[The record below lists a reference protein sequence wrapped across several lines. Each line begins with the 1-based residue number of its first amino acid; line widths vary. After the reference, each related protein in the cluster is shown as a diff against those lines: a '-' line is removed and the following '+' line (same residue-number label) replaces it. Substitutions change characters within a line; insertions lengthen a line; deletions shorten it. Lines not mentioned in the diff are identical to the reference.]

1 MSFLRFLVCTVV
13 LGLASSLATAATGT
27 FRVTVP
33 ASDQNRA
40 GIVVSFALPATA
52 PANAELRDSRGR
64 TVPLQ
69 VAADRQARFV
79 IASAPAGEALTFTLG
94 ARAVAPAA
102 GITAQRSADRLALNV
117 GGQPLFNFW
126 LTPEPFPRAGIDAKF
141 ARAGF
146 IHQLMTPAGAQIT
159 DSYPTDHLHHYG
171 IWSPWTKTS
180 FQGRAPDFWNV
191 GRLSA
196 RVDFMGLDRAWE
208 GPVHGG
214 FVSRQDMVDLS
225 GPAPVTALN
234 ETWTVTAYVMPG
246 STRAVHVFD
255 LEIVQT
261 CATNDPL
268 ILPEYHYGGL
278 AFRGAA
284 SWQGAANARIL
295 TSEGIDDRIKANA
308 SRARWVHF
316 WGDVDGKP
324 AGATVLGHPENFRAP
339 QPIRIPPDDPYF
351 CFIPS
356 QMGEWRINPG
366 EPYRAR
372 YRFIAID
379 GAPDPT
385 LIEAYWQGYTQP
397 SNATVEAL

>member
-1 MSFLRFLVCTVV
+1 MRLLHFLI
-13 LGLASSLATAATGT
+13 LALSISLHDVHAAAAA
-27 FRVTVP
+27 FKVTVP
-33 ASDQNRA
+33 AAGMDRA
-40 GIVVSFALPATA
+40 GIVVSFTLPADA
-52 PANAELRDSRGR
+52 PSPASLRDERGAE
-64 TVPLQ
+64 VPLQ
-69 VAADRQARFV
+69 VGADREARFV
-79 IASAPAGEALTFTLG
+79 IGSLRAGESPVFTLA
-94 ARAVAPAA
+94 ARAAAPLAA
-102 GITAQRSADRLALNV
+102 ITARSSSDRLALQV
-117 GGQPLFNFW
+117 GNQPLLNFW
-126 LTPEPFPRAGIDAKF
+126 LTPEPFPRAGIESKF

-146 IHQLMTPAGAQIT
+146 INQLLTPGGAQIT

-171 IWSPWTKTS
+171 IWSPWTKTQ
-180 FQGRAPDFWNV
+180 FQGRTPDFWNV

-196 RVDFMGLDRAWE
+196 RVDFMGLERVWE

-214 FVSRQDMVDLS
+214 FVSRQDMVDIS

-234 ETWTVTAYVMPG
+234 EAWTLTAYAMPG
-246 STRAVHVFD
+246 TARPVHVFD
-255 LEIVQT
+255 LDIVQT

-268 ILPEYHYGGL
+268 ILPEYHYGGM

-316 WGDVDGKP
+316 WGDVDGRP
-324 AGATVLGHPENFRAP
+324 AGATVLGHPQNFRAP

-356 QMGEWRINPG
+356 QLGPWQINPG
-366 EPYRAR
+366 EPYRSR

-379 GAPDPT
+379 GPPDT
-385 LIEAYWQGYTQP
+385 ALIEAFWQGYIQP
-397 SNATVEAL
+397 SVASVQPL

>member
-1 MSFLRFLVCTVV
+1 MRLLPRFLACSA
-13 LGLASSLATAATGT
+13 LAGLLLAPATAAS
-27 FRVTVP
+27 FRITLP
-33 ASDQNRA
+33 ASEQDRA
-40 GIVVSFALPATA
+40 GIVASFPLPSGA
-52 PANAELRDSRGR
+52 PANAELRDAEGR
-64 TVPLQ
+64 RIPLQ
-69 VAADRQARFV
+69 VDAAGLARFV
-79 IASAPAGEALTFTLG
+79 IAAAPAGEVPRFTLVP
-94 ARAVAPAA
+94 ATANPEAAV
-102 GITAQRSADRLALNV
+102 TAQRNPDRLNLSV
-117 GGQPLFNFW
+117 DGQPLLSYW
-126 LTPEPFPRAGIDAKF
+126 LTPEPFPRAGIEGKF

-146 IHQLMTPAGAQIT
+146 INPYLTPAGAQIT

-171 IWSPWTKTS
+171 IWSPWTKTQ

-196 RVDFMGLDRAWE
+196 RVDFVGLDRVWQ

-214 FVSRQDMVDLS
+214 FVTRQDMVDLS

-234 ETWTVTAYVMPG
+234 ETWTLTAYAMPG
-246 STRAVHVFD
+246 SSRPVHVFD

-261 CATNDPL
+261 CATEDPL
-268 ILPEYHYGGL
+268 LLPEYHYGGM

-316 WGDVDGKP
+316 WGDVAGKP

-356 QMGEWRINPG
+356 QLGPWQINPG

-379 GAPDPT
+379 GTPDPT

-397 SNATVEAL
+397 ANATVEAL